1 MGNVPISNMPINLS
15 IEPISR
21 LVLVR
26 QGNNSIKLTVEQ
38 INGLKRLKMCEIETY
53 QSKVK
58 PKNSFKLL
66 KNFNILAK
74 CIETNSIILFDTNER
89 KDIDIL
95 ANFLEN
101 NRGKIARDIDL
112 KEK

>member
-53 QSKVK
+53 
-58 PKNSFKLL
+58 
-66 KNFNILAK
+66 
-74 CIETNSIILFDTNER
+74 
-89 KDIDIL
+89 
-95 ANFLEN
+95 
-101 NRGKIARDIDL
+101 
-112 KEK
+112 